1 MINKIGFSGSNSTN
15 SINFTSD
22 NLLEKFKQNTPYL
35 TTNVNMSGNEALA
48 AYNAPMVKEAPKPLD
63 SSVDEFVIK
72 DIPSPATLKG
82 DEIETLSG
90 DRILN
95 SEGKLQAIRVKG
107 EDTSKEY
114 YFYKGKPASIIT
126 RDNNTGLPL
135 RKDSFFNNN
144 QNSYVIEFDKN
155 GSPHRKFSFLDGK
168 ISDAKLIQDNKIISN
183 DYFFLKDQL
192 MQVSVQD
199 TNSGEMKRYY
209 LDENG
214 KVEEIA
220 EFTDENLPPFKRT
233 SFKDGKAQKAILLE
247 NKSLK
252 NPYNITPDNISLK
265 PSNKVEKPDVSKL
278 DGEKKFR
285 SDNSLESITV
295 KDGDKKVVYEIDL
308 SGKNVEEINTFNGEK
323 LLQSVSFDEDGSVF
337 VRDFEQEK
345 QTKTTS
351 YRANGSLEYI
361 CEFNDKN
368 EVSKTVD
375 YSFDG
380 KQVLKFTDNSNSDY
394 GDLRMT
400 FDKDKNLIELHNMNT
415 SEKIYENNDTAN

>member
-1 MINKIGFSGSNSTN
+1 MDFPALTVQ
-15 SINFTSD
+15 TALTLHLT

-144 QNSYVIEFDKN
+144 QNAYVIEFDKN

-168 ISDAKLIQDNKIISN
+168 ISDAKLIQDNKIILN
-183 DYFFLKDQL
+183 DYFF
-192 MQVSVQD
+192 
-199 TNSGEMKRYY
+199 
-209 LDENG
+209 
-214 KVEEIA
+214 
-220 EFTDENLPPFKRT
+220 FKRPAYA
-233 SFKDGKAQKAILLE
+233 SQRSGYQLRR
-247 NKSLK
+247 N
-252 NPYNITPDNISLK
+252 
-265 PSNKVEKPDVSKL
+265 EK
-278 DGEKKFR
+278 
-285 SDNSLESITV
+285 I
-295 KDGDKKVVYEIDL
+295 L
-308 SGKNVEEINTFNGEK
+308 SGRKRK
-323 LLQSVSFDEDGSVF
+323 S
-337 VRDFEQEK
+337 
-345 QTKTTS
+345 
-351 YRANGSLEYI
+351 
-361 CEFNDKN
+361 
-368 EVSKTVD
+368 
-375 YSFDG
+375 
-380 KQVLKFTDNSNSDY
+380 
-394 GDLRMT
+394 
-400 FDKDKNLIELHNMNT
+400 
-415 SEKIYENNDTAN
+415 

>member
-1 MINKIGFSGSNSTN
+1 
-15 SINFTSD
+15 
-22 NLLEKFKQNTPYL
+22 
-35 TTNVNMSGNEALA
+35 
-48 AYNAPMVKEAPKPLD
+48 
-63 SSVDEFVIK
+63 
-72 DIPSPATLKG
+72 
-82 DEIETLSG
+82 
-90 DRILN
+90 
-95 SEGKLQAIRVKG
+95 
-107 EDTSKEY
+107 
-114 YFYKGKPASIIT
+114 
-126 RDNNTGLPL
+126 
-135 RKDSFFNNN
+135 
-144 QNSYVIEFDKN
+144 
-155 GSPHRKFSFLDGK
+155 
-168 ISDAKLIQDNKIISN
+168 
-183 DYFFLKDQL
+183 

-199 TNSGEMKRYY
+199 INSGEMKRYY